1 MSLIQILRKELDQE
15 APVTRKMLSL
25 VPLEK
30 FDWKPHEKSM
40 TVKRLATH
48 IAELPD
54 WINMAINT
62 DEIDFKDKPYEL
74 PDVKNTEELL
84 AFFDSSLQH
93 AREALDVAKDESLS
107 EDWTMRVG
115 DRIVSTRSRAEVI
128 RMSLN
133 QVVHHRAQLGV
144 FFRLLDIPL
153 PGTYGPS
160 ADEPAF

>member
-1 MSLIQILRKELDQE
+1 MSLIQILRKELEQE
-15 APVTRKMLSL
+15 APITRKMLAL
-25 VPLEK
+25 VPAER
-30 FDWKPHEKSM
+30 FDWQPHEKSM

-62 DEIDFKDKPYEL
+62 DEIDFKAKPYEL
-74 PDVKNTEELL
+74 PDIKSTEELL
-84 AFFDSSLQH
+84 AFFDHSLENGR
-93 AREALDVAKDESLS
+93 AALDVAKEDSLS

-115 DRIVSTRSRAEVI
+115 DRIVSTRSRGEVI

-133 QVVHHRAQLGV
+133 QIVHHRAQLGV